1 MKKIAIFVL
10 FSLSVIPLCSCGSS
24 FKKTN
29 SSNYDIIPLIGE
41 DEVTDYS
48 NPNNW
53 LYCETEAEHDVDL
66 IYFYPTVTF
75 EPNYYVVS
83 KVSREMKEGATW
95 GFADTGSCFAP
106 YTNLFIPFTTQF
118 PITLTKEVQ
127 DEYFQKYNID
137 PSKVIDYFD
146 ILTYSHVRTDVY
158 AALDYYFE
166 HYNHNRPFILAGHS
180 QGSAICQIV
189 LEEYMRVHPEFLS
202 RMVVTY
208 SGGFSVSRQ
217 YLRDNPHLKYAE
229 GETDTGVIVS
239 WTTEAPGATEHGV
252 IVQPDSECINILN
265 WKKDETRAPR
275 SLNKGSRVSNNPI
288 HTYITIKPGVADAQ
302 LDLKNGVMI
311 ADINLMPD
319 LFKIDAPNFIFGD
332 KSYHTCDYWFYYE
345 NLRENGLKRI
355 ESFLGRET
363 K

>member
-1 MKKIAIFVL
+1 MKKIAICVL
-10 FSLSVIPLCSCGSS
+10 FSLLVIPVCSCSS

-29 SSNYDIIPLIGE
+29 SANYDIIPLIGE
-41 DEVTDYS
+41 NEATDYS

-53 LYCETEAEHDVDL
+53 LYCETEAIHDVDL

-75 EPNYYVVS
+75 EPNYYIVS
-83 KVSREMKEGATW
+83 RVSREMKEGATW

-118 PITLTKEVQ
+118 PITLNQ
-127 DEYFQKYNID
+127 DDQKAYYQKYNID
-137 PSKVIDYFD
+137 SSKVNDYFD

-166 HYNHNRPFILAGHS
+166 HYNHNRPFIMAGHS

-189 LEEYMRVHPEFLS
+189 LKEYMRVHPEFLS

-217 YLRDNPHLKYAE
+217 YLRENPHLKYAE

-239 WTTEAPGATEHGV
+239 WTTEAPGGNKPCV
-252 IVQPDSECINILN
+252 IVQPDSECINLLN
-265 WKKDETRAPR
+265 WKKDDTYAPA
-275 SLNKGSRVSNNPI
+275 SENHGSHISYNPI
-288 HTYITIKPGVADAQ
+288 HTYKIVTPGLADARLDLDRCVMVAD
-302 LDLKNGVMI
+302 LDPSIKESFPCD
-311 ADINLMPD
+311 AD
-319 LFKIDAPNFIFGD
+319 NFIFGD
-332 KSYHTCDYWFYYE
+332 KSYHTYDYWFYYV

-355 ESFLGRET
+355 ESFLGREA